1 MPEQKR
7 AAGSDVERE
16 RKGVK
21 CSGIERTERLDLT
34 KILGQLDFLEQNESC
49 VKFTVRMH
57 VLI

>member
-7 AAGSDVERE
+7 AAGSDVEWE

-34 KILGQLDFLEQNESC
+34 KIRAQLDFLEQNEPY
-49 VKFTVRMH
+49 VKF
-57 VLI
+57 